1 MKVGM
6 RESVISFAV
15 FLGVIVALTT
25 VDPNL
30 HQRLGDVVSGGGVS
44 QLSGRASDVGGAL
57 WTALRTQSIENA
69 PMVVFA
75 TVGVLLTLFMFKS

>member
-1 MKVGM
+1 MKVGV
-6 RESVISFAV
+6 RESVLSIAV
-15 FLGVIVALTT
+15 FAGIIIALAS
-25 VDPNL
+25 VDPTL
-30 HQRLGDVVSGGGVS
+30 RERMTDFVSGGGVGH
-44 QLSGRASDVGGAL
+44 LGNRAGDVGGAL

>member
-1 MKVGM
+1 MKLGM
-6 RESVISFAV
+6 RESAISFAV

-30 HQRLGDVVSGGGVS
+30 HQRMGDLVTGGGVS
-44 QLSGRASDVGGAL
+44 QFSGRASDVGGAL
-57 WTALRTQSIENA
+57 WMALRTQSIENA

>member
-1 MKVGM
+1 M
-6 RESVISFAV
+6 
-15 FLGVIVALTT
+15 
-25 VDPNL
+25 
-30 HQRLGDVVSGGGVS
+30 GDLMSGGGVS
-44 QLSGRASDVGGAL
+44 SLSGRATDVGGAL

>member
-1 MKVGM
+1 MKLGV
-6 RESVISFAV
+6 RESAVSVVVFAGI
-15 FLGVIVALTT
+15 LVALAS

-30 HQRLGDVVSGGGVS
+30 RERMSDLVTGGGVGH
-44 QLSGRASDVGGAL
+44 LGNRAGDVGGAL

>member
-1 MKVGM
+1 MKVGV
-6 RESVISFAV
+6 RESAVSFAV
-15 FLGVIVALTT
+15 FVGLIVALTT

-30 HQRLGDVVSGGGVS
+30 HQRMGDLVSGGGVS
-44 QLSGRASDVGGAL
+44 GLSGRASDVGGAL
-57 WTALRTQSIENA
+57 WMALRTQSIENA